1 MLTRNYLKQTLN
13 KRIIIF
19 LMTTVIFIISFVL
32 NIRYSLSAYN
42 LSLKFVPIWQTNSVM
57 GSNGFNIFM
66 NLVSTIFNPMVCAA
80 YVFILY
86 FITYRK
92 LEVIAFLIWFF
103 FLSWLLGILKMAIH
117 QARPYWVEYS
127 GVEMKSWTCFTD
139 FGCPSGHSMLA
150 IVILEFILRFF
161 ARVHKCIYNYIGLFY
176 ILIFVI

>member
-19 LMTTVIFIISFVL
+19 LVTTVIFIISFVL

-80 YVFILY
+80 FVFILY

-117 QARPYWVEYS
+117 QARPYWVEAD
-127 GVEMKSWTCFTD
+127 VQMKSWTCFTD